1 MLPSGS
7 NEESRI
13 PLTAADVNG
22 LVTSLNLMALTMFY
36 DDLPVSGLYE
46 HRKTSPKLVPT
57 AKLIAFGHQV
67 HVVSSSFVFKSNL
80 KIPRTSKF
88 LNSIILIEPSA
99 YPTIY
104 LIFLKVSMN
113 TTFPQPFC
121 SNFFSSSIIL
131 PLKSLMSPFR
141 VPVVHIKN

>member
-46 HRKTSPKLVPT
+46 HRKTSP
-57 AKLIAFGHQV
+57 KLIAFGHQV